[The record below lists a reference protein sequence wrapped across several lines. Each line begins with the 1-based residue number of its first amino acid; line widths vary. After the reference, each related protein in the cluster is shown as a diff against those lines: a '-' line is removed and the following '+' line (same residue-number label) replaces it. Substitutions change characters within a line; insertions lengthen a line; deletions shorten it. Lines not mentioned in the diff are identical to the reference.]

1 MSWRDESSRVS
12 CDASRANRTPCNLF
26 ADPEGCVLPVIGV
39 RLDPELELT
48 AVFHNPGIIIL
59 TNNKREAGI
68 QAQTMPIWS
77 SMVDHNAT
85 GQKLT

>member
-1 MSWRDESSRVS
+1 MPWRNESFSVS
-12 CDASRANRTPCNLF
+12 CDASRANRTPCSLF
-26 ADPEGCVLPVIGV
+26 PDPEGRVLPVTGV
-39 RLDPELELT
+39 RLELELVLT

-59 TNNKREAGI
+59 TKNKREAGI

-77 SMVDHNAT
+77 SIVDHNAT